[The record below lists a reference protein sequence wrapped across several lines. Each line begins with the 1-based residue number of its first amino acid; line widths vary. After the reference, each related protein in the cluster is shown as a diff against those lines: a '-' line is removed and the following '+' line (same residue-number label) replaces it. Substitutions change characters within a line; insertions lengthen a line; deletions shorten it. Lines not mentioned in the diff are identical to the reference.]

1 MYELHIYT
9 MGDKAYAR
17 EIAGLIDPQGKLFAG
32 RVVSAAD
39 RCDRCTAARGCFPSF
54 VSSPC
59 CLLQARASAATGR
72 SVQRHF
78 TLTRV
83 VYLNPNKTQ
92 HQDAREGPG
101 RAACL

>member
-39 RCDRCTAARGCFPSF
+39 RCDRCTLHAAAFLALF
-54 VSSPC
+54 
-59 CLLQARASAATGR
+59 RA
-72 SVQRHF
+72 
-78 TLTRV
+78 
-83 VYLNPNKTQ
+83 P
-92 HQDAREGPG
+92 
-101 RAACL
+101 AACCKHVPLLRLGALCKGTSR